1 MGKNVIKK
9 LLQTSQACSEETE
22 VFFPFDYKIRFRVCE
37 KILRCSKIFAK
48 FRVILIFWCLGFQM
62 KCLQNAQ
69 SPRMGCTQTRT
80 VSRGLPKWSCR
91 ERQVKF

>member
-48 FRVILIFWCLGFQM
+48 FRVILIFLVPRFPGEVSA
-62 KCLQNAQ
+62 KC
-69 SPRMGCTQTRT
+69 SE
-80 VSRGLPKWSCR
+80 PKNGVHTDKDS
-91 ERQVKF
+91 QQGTA